1 MNPRLAALFLVASLC
16 SGCVYVSVPGKFTYI
31 APAFGTKNIEKVHL
45 GDGMILEG
53 YRSEQSQMAEAV
65 AAGVAKGLKP

>member
-1 MNPRLAALFLVASLC
+1 MNLRLAALFLIASLG

-31 APAFGTKNIEKVHL
+31 APAFGTKNIEKVNL

-65 AAGVAKGLKP
+65 AAGVAKGLKQ